1 MTGYREFFVGKR
13 TGTYAD
19 TLAAVGLTKMLRA
32 LQGGDGSLVTVTE
45 QSSRFCVELA
55 EPIELNAER
64 VSILQREPLYSFIV
78 TKPGENAPDG
88 IVPYDYV
95 ANKAIA
101 DAYRE
106 ERKRKKGGEEREEL
120 PNVSPRFY
128 VYQKVNVLQGIS
140 ARNKLLEE
148 IVYAKPEE
156 LAQAVIAKLKALANG
171 QLTSEAATKFNPKVA
186 AVQVF
191 NPSVGKGINRLKADG
206 ATRGPLPSSFV
217 DWFEEWLR
225 FIGSD
230 IVMSGNSIG
239 DDIKMNVVVPAKA
252 SYRHLNEL
260 EEHKFSYVRTSRKAD
275 ILAVFDLVLF
285 LVSKVDVST
294 DAFWSFRMQVGE
306 TPRDI
311 FSAVQTAY
319 FKSLG
324 SARPIS
330 NIASIGLPHWFKVR
344 DEADIARWETL
355 IKEHRDVLFL
365 LDEDKT
371 EEAELL
377 HLYRDFLSGDDWL
390 SFLRFLGSYG
400 CWSMK
405 RREAKK
411 PMRSFVKNH
420 LEELFTLSQ
429 PRLPVVDI
437 INNSGFQNIAKA
449 IRQATVSEQY
459 AKAKGRQIF
468 EVRYGLFQE
477 IKRKAKFREELLTVI
492 SDFISQFN
500 YENAR
505 REEQLR
511 EAPGRR
517 RKRVSMQD
525 LQEFAELM
533 DRFPSQKETEAIA
546 MLLIAFASCKDGKGT
561 DADTEDQEV
570 DLTYTSEE
578 EEI

>member
-1 MTGYREFFVGKR
+1 MAGYREFYIGKR
-13 TGTYAD
+13 IGTYAD
-19 TLAAVGLTKMLRA
+19 TLAAVGLTKMLWV
-32 LQGGDGSLVTVTE
+32 LQGGDSSLVTITE
-45 QSSRFCVELA
+45 QSSRFCVKLA
-55 EPIELNAER
+55 VPIELSVEKI
-64 VSILQREPLYSFIV
+64 SILQREPLYSFIV
-78 TKPGENAPDG
+78 TKPGENAPEG

-106 ERKRKKGGEEREEL
+106 ARNRKKGGEGQEEL
-120 PNVSPRFY
+120 PNVSPSFY

-140 ARNKLLEE
+140 ARNKMLEE
-148 IVYAKPEE
+148 IVCAKPED
-156 LAQAVIAKLKALANG
+156 LAQAVITKLEALATG
-171 QLTSEAATKFNPKVA
+171 KLAGEAATKFNPKAA

-230 IVMSGNSIG
+230 IVLSGNSIG
-239 DDIKMNVVVPAKA
+239 DDIKMNVVVPAKV
-252 SYRHLNEL
+252 SYRQINEL
-260 EEHKFSYVRTSRKAD
+260 EELKFSYVRTSRKAD
-275 ILAVFDLVLF
+275 ILTVFDIVLF
-285 LVSKVDVST
+285 LVDKVDVPT
-294 DAFWSFRMQVGE
+294 DSEWGYRMQVGE
-306 TPRDI
+306 TPRDV

-324 SARPIS
+324 SAKPIS
-330 NIASIGLPHWFKVR
+330 NIASIGLPQWFKVQG
-344 DEADIARWETL
+344 EADIARWETL
-355 IKEHRDVLFL
+355 IKEHRGVLFL

-405 RREAKK
+405 RREANK
-411 PMRSFVKNH
+411 PTRSFVKNH

-437 INNSGFQNIAKA
+437 INNNGFQNIAKA

-459 AKAKGRQIF
+459 AKAKSRQIF
-468 EVRYGLFQE
+468 EIKYGLFQE
-477 IKRKAKFREELLTVI
+477 IKRKAKFREELLAVI
-492 SDFISQFN
+492 GKFINEFN

-525 LQEFAELM
+525 FQEFAELV
-533 DRFPSQKETEAIA
+533 DRFPNQKETEAIA
-546 MLLIAFASCKDGKGT
+546 MLLIAFASCKDDKGT
-561 DADTEDQEV
+561 DTATEYQEV
-570 DLTYTSEE
+570 DLDVTSEE

>member
-1 MTGYREFFVGKR
+1 MSCYREFYVGKR

-19 TLAAVGLTKMLRA
+19 TLAAVGLTKMLWA
-32 LQGGDGSLVTVTE
+32 LQGGGDAVVTVTE
-45 QSSRFCVELA
+45 ESSRFCVTLA
-55 EPIELNAER
+55 EPVELHAER
-64 VSILQREPLYSFIV
+64 VSVLQRDPLYSFIV

-88 IVPYDYV
+88 TVPFDYV

-106 ERKRKKGGEEREEL
+106 ARKRKKAGEEQDEL
-120 PNVSPRFY
+120 HDVSPKFY
-128 VYQKVNVLQGIS
+128 VYQKVNILQGIS

-148 IVYAKPEE
+148 IVAAKQEE
-156 LAQAVIAKLKALANG
+156 LAQAVVAKLAALANG
-171 QLTSEAATKFNPKVA
+171 RLASEAATKFNPKVA

-206 ATRGPLPSSFV
+206 AGRGPLPSAFV

-230 IVMSGNSIG
+230 VVLSGNSIG
-239 DDIKMNVVVPAKA
+239 DDIKMNVVVPARA
-252 SYRHLNEL
+252 SYRHLSEL
-260 EEHKFSYVRTSRKAD
+260 EQLKFSYVRTSRKAD

-285 LVSKVDVST
+285 LMDKADVPTGT
-294 DAFWSFRMQVGE
+294 DWAYRVQVGE
-306 TPRDI
+306 APRDV

-324 SARPIS
+324 SAKPIS
-330 NIASIGLPHWFKVR
+330 NIASIGLPQWFSVQEEAHIVR
-344 DEADIARWETL
+344 WKTFIE
-355 IKEHRDVLFL
+355 EHRGVLFL

-411 PMRSFVKNH
+411 PTRSFVKKH

-429 PRLPVVDI
+429 PRLPVVEV
-437 INNSGFQNIAKA
+437 INNKGFQNIAKA

-468 EVRYGLFQE
+468 EIKYGLFQE

-492 SDFISQFN
+492 SEFISEFN

-525 LQEFAELM
+525 LQEFAELL
-533 DRFPSQKETEAIA
+533 DRFPNQKETEAIA
-546 MLLIAFASCKDGKGT
+546 MLLIAFASCKDDKGT
-561 DADTEDQEV
+561 DTEDQEA
-570 DLTYTSEE
+570 DLAYTNEE
-578 EEI
+578 VEI

>member
-1 MTGYREFFVGKR
+1 MTVYREFYIGKR

-19 TLAAVGLTKMLRA
+19 TLAAVGLTKMLRV
-32 LQGGDGSLVTVTE
+32 LQGGDSSLVSVTE
-45 QSSRFCVELA
+45 QSSRFGVKLA
-55 EPIELNAER
+55 KPLELNEEG
-64 VSILQREPLYSFIV
+64 VSILQRDPLYYFIA
-78 TKPGENAPDG
+78 TKPGENAPEG

-95 ANKAIA
+95 ANKAII
-101 DAYRE
+101 DAYHE
-106 ERKRKKGGEEREEL
+106 ARKRKKGGEEQEEL
-120 PNVSPRFY
+120 PNVSSKFY
-128 VYQKVNVLQGIS
+128 VYQKVHILQGIS

-148 IVYAKPEE
+148 IVFAKQEE
-156 LAQAVIAKLKALANG
+156 LAQAVIAKLEALANG
-171 QLTSEAATKFNPKVA
+171 KLPGEVATKFNPKVA

-191 NPSVGKGINRLKADG
+191 NPSVGKGVNRLKADG
-206 ATRGPLPSSFV
+206 AARGPLPSSFI

-230 IVMSGNSIG
+230 IVLSGNSIG

-260 EEHKFSYVRTSRKAD
+260 EELKFSYVRTSRKAD

-285 LVSKVDVST
+285 LVGKADVPT
-294 DAFWSFRMQVGE
+294 DSEWGYRVHVGE
-306 TPRDI
+306 TPRDV

-324 SARPIS
+324 SAKPIS
-330 NIASIGLPHWFKVR
+330 NIASIGLPQWFKVQG
-344 DEADIARWETL
+344 EADIVRWETL

-365 LDEDKT
+365 LNEDFT

-377 HLYRDFLSGDDWL
+377 HLYRDFLSSDEWQ

-400 CWSMK
+400 CWCMK
-405 RREAKK
+405 RREADK
-411 PMRSFVKNH
+411 PARSFMKNH

-429 PRLPVVDI
+429 PRLPVVEI
-437 INNSGFQNIAKA
+437 INNKGFQNIAKA

-468 EVRYGLFQE
+468 EVKYGLFQE
-477 IKRKAKFREELLTVI
+477 IKRKAKFREELLAVI
-492 SDFISQFN
+492 SDFINEFN

-533 DRFPSQKETEAIA
+533 DRFPNQKETEAIA
-546 MLLIAFASCKDGKGT
+546 MLLIAFASCKDDKG
-561 DADTEDQEV
+561 ADTEDQEV
-570 DLTYTSEE
+570 ELTYTNEE
-578 EEI
+578 VEI